1 MRPRIRVSGR
11 RSLSWRGLAPIAAAA
26 LLGLGVAAP
35 GALAEPPL
43 ARTAAAVAGDVARA
57 GDAACAG
64 ARAPGA
70 SLVAIRPNETV
81 MAGRTKIVFGQVS
94 MAEVV
99 FSVQDKRPRR
109 VEVLGLGGNSFVLLV
124 PPRATLRVPVPPGF
138 GPPLAMR
145 VEPAPSLPPT
155 LVR

>member
-1 MRPRIRVSGR
+1 MRR
-11 RSLSWRGLAPIAAAA
+11 RLIGASLALVAAA
-26 LLGLGVAAP
+26 LLAP
-35 GALAEPPL
+35 AVRAEPPV
-43 ARTAAAVAGDVARA
+43 ARTASAVAGAVARA

-64 ARAPGA
+64 ARTPGA
-70 SLVAIRPNETV
+70 SLVAIRPNEAV

-109 VEVLGLGGNSFVLLV
+109 IEVLGLGGNSFVLLA

-145 VEPAPSLPPT
+145 VEPAPSLPPV